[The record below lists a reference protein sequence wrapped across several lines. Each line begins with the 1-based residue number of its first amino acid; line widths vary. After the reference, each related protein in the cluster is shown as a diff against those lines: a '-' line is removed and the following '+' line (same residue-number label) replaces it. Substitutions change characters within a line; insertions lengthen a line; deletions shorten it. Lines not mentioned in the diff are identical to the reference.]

1 MVPLLWAGLVGGAMG
16 AGAGLAL
23 LLVVVRPRE
32 ALVALGGIVSMG
44 FAVAAGSR
52 LAAAYDTTAFTVVAS
67 ILAVASLGGGFA
79 LVSAVLSYVTPRVP
93 AARVP
98 PPGTPARTL
107 AVLLVDT
114 ESETYR
120 PGETTREIAEL
131 VAAGLPEPTIGVTPF
146 HYAAQK
152 ARYRAVGGRSPEHV
166 AARAC
171 AENVESRLEP
181 ARFTGPVTVRCSE
194 PSALLHLVEQARDA
208 GYMRTVVAGAYIA
221 ESSRAVNERRDLE
234 EAVGLHASISV
245 GFTRPLWTSD
255 ELARLIA
262 ERALAVADGPSD
274 TGVVL
279 LVHGQPGLQAD
290 SNPTFDIQENAFAN
304 RVRTLL
310 QEGGL
315 DEANIRVCAAE
326 WRDPGITETVRH
338 LAALGSRR
346 IVVAPVCFPFA
357 NLQVL
362 LDVPAA
368 ARDARVPDD
377 VRIVHVAPWGED
389 EVFAEVIAREIERE
403 AAGTGAS

>member
-1 MVPLLWAGLVGGAMG
+1 MAPLLWAGLVGGAMG
-16 AGAGLAL
+16 AGASLAL

-44 FAVAAGSR
+44 FAVVAGSR
-52 LAAAYDTTAFTVVAS
+52 LVAAYDTTTFTVVAGL
-67 ILAVASLGGGFA
+67 LAVAGLGGGFA
-79 LVSAVLSYVTPRVP
+79 LVSAVLSYVAPRAP
-93 AARVP
+93 RARIP
-98 PPGTPARTL
+98 LPGISVRTL

-120 PGETTREIAEL
+120 PSETTREIAEL
-131 VAAGLPEPTIGVTPF
+131 VAAGLPEPSIAITPF

-152 ARYRAVGGRSPEHV
+152 ARYRAVGGRSPEHA

-171 AENVESRLEP
+171 AENVECRLASSRF
-181 ARFTGPVTVRCSE
+181 AGPVTVRCSE
-194 PSALLHLVEQARDA
+194 PSALLDLVEQALDA
-208 GYMRTVVAGAYIA
+208 GYTRAIVAGAHIA
-221 ESSRAVNERRDLE
+221 QSSRAVTQRRDLE
-234 EAVGLHASISV
+234 EAGDLLASISV

-262 ERALAVADGPSD
+262 ERTLAVADGPSD
-274 TGVVL
+274 SGVVL

-326 WRDPGITETVRH
+326 WRDPGIAETVRH

-346 IVVAPVCFPFA
+346 IIVVPTCLPFA

-389 EVFAEVIAREIERE
+389 EVFSEVIAREIELE
-403 AAGTGAS
+403 AGTRAS